1 MGSKAIQWITKNL
14 GTLLLALV
22 LAIVV
27 WVSATISADPN
38 ETNDSKPVDIEV
50 IGLKPDLLVMNEIPD
65 NTRLTLKAPNSVW
78 SRLNRNPKLMEAWID
93 LTGLDSG
100 THIVEVSFRV
110 NASPVE
116 PVSADPQAVEI
127 QLEKS
132 TNQDFPIE
140 FIVLGEPP
148 LGYRKLEPE
157 SDYDIVNVSGPES
170 AVERIDTA
178 KATINIDG
186 ETETVVTSAQVVLLD
201 DEGKRINNISLSPR
215 TVEITQPVERLGG
228 FKNVVI
234 KPDTFGQ
241 VANGYR
247 LTNISVAPTNVT
259 LFSEDPR
266 LVEDLPG
273 FIETNPVDL
282 SGLTDDQE
290 SIVNL
295 DLPDGV
301 TTVGNQ
307 DVIVQISV
315 AAIEGSTTFTLPV
328 TIIGLEAGF
337 TASISPPLIEVITA
351 GPLNILET
359 LDGEDFIVVVDVS
372 DLPDGIYQKQPEI
385 EVLNPDVRI
394 QTTLPETVEVTIEI
408 APTATA
414 APQLTET
421 PTPVP

>member
-1 MGSKAIQWITKNL
+1 M
-14 GTLLLALV
+14 
-22 LAIVV
+22 
-27 WVSATISADPN
+27 
-38 ETNDSKPVDIEV
+38 
-50 IGLKPDLLVMNEIPD
+50 
-65 NTRLTLKAPNSVW
+65 
-78 SRLNRNPKLMEAWID
+78 
-93 LTGLDSG
+93 
-100 THIVEVSFRV
+100 

-116 PVSADPQAVEI
+116 PISSDPQVVEI

-132 TNQDFPIE
+132 TNRDFPIE

-170 AVERIDTA
+170 AVEQVDTA

-186 ETETVVTSAQVVLLD
+186 ETETVVTSAQVVILD
-201 DEGKRINNISLSPR
+201 DEGKRINNVSLSPR
-215 TVEITQPVERLGG
+215 TVEITQPIERLGG

-282 SGLTDDQE
+282 SGLTDDRE
-290 SIVNL
+290 TRVDL

-328 TIIGLEAGF
+328 TIVGLETGF

-372 DLPDGIYQKQPEI
+372 DLPDGTYQKQPDI
-385 EVLNPDVRI
+385 EVLNPDVHI

-408 APTATA
+408 APTATVT
-414 APQLTET
+414 PQLTET
-421 PTPVP
+421 PSPVP